1 MKISLNWL
9 KQYIDI
15 TETPDQLAHILT
27 MTGLEVEG
35 YEVLETIKGGLKGL
49 VIGEVVECAKHPN
62 ADKLSVT
69 KVDVGIGSPLPIVC
83 GAPNVAAGQKVVVA
97 TVGATLYANGSTEGF
112 TIKQAKI
119 RGEVSEGMICAE
131 DEIGIGSSHDGIM
144 VLDTIL
150 PNGAP
155 ANEYFK
161 IENDVV
167 FEIGLTP
174 NRGDAASHIGVARD
188 IRAVLKRDMRWPEI
202 NTFKADNHSSKVE
215 VTVQET
221 TGCPRYSGVS
231 ISNVTIAESP
241 DWLKNRLLSIGQTP
255 INNVVDVTNFIL
267 HELGQP
273 LHSFDADKIQG
284 HHVIVKTLTKGTS
297 FVTLDGKDRKLESS
311 DLMICDEKGGMC
323 IAGVFGGIDSG
334 ISENTKNIFLES
346 AYFAPDYV
354 RKTSQ
359 IHALKTDSAFRFER
373 GTDPWQ
379 TVYALKRAAL
389 LIREIAGGEISSE
402 IIDIYPNEIKP
413 AHIPMKFRDIHR
425 LIGKKLDVLEITNI
439 LNRLDID
446 SLHTDN
452 DGFVAIVPPYR
463 NDVTRPADIVEE
475 ILRVYG
481 YENVELKEHIGSE
494 FMADFPEVTMENNQL
509 KASGLLVDNGFF
521 EISTNSLTK
530 AAHTINAGGFDATHN
545 VEILNKL
552 SEDLGVLRQT
562 LVFTGLEVVA
572 HNLNRKQANLRLF
585 EFGKEYKKANGKYIE
600 RDVLALWMTGE
611 DHRESWV
618 SKSRPLEFHDLSGM
632 VVKLITKFANGN
644 LKTSAISDAV
654 FTYGLGFAINGD
666 EVAKAGLL
674 HKKLCHN
681 VDIDALVFYAEID
694 FNRLLL
700 HAKAGFNVEEISRF
714 PEVRRDLSLVLDK
727 KVSFEQVREVAEDGE
742 FSGLLVDI
750 NVFDYY
756 VGEKIEKDKKAY
768 ALSFILQDKTKTLT
782 DNVIDKIMQR
792 MMTKFETKLGAVIRQ

>member
-15 TETPDQLAHILT
+15 SETPDQLAHLLT

-49 VIGEVVECAKHPN
+49 VIGEVLECVKHPN

-69 KVDVGIGSPLPIVC
+69 KVDVGIGNSLPIVC

-97 TVGATLYANGSTEGF
+97 TVGATLYPNGSAEGF

-131 DEIGIGSSHDGIM
+131 DEIGIGSNHDGIM
-144 VLDTIL
+144 TLDTTL
-150 PNGAP
+150 PNGTP

-188 IRAVLKRDMRWPEI
+188 LRAVLKRDLRWPDI
-202 NTFKADNHSSKVE
+202 SNFKADNHSSKLE
-215 VTVQET
+215 VNVKDT
-221 TGCPRYSGVS
+221 TGCLRYSGVS

-273 LHSFDADKIQG
+273 LHSFDADKIHG
-284 HHVIVKTLTKGTS
+284 GKVIVKTLPKGTS
-297 FVTLDGKDRKLESS
+297 FMTLDGKERKLEST
-311 DLMICDEKGGMC
+311 DLMICDEMGGMC

-334 ISENTKNIFLES
+334 ISDITKNIFLES
-346 AYFAPDYV
+346 AYFSPDYV

-359 IHALKTDSAFRFER
+359 THALKTDSAFRFER

-389 LIREIAGGEISSE
+389 LIREVAGGEISSD
-402 IIDIYPNEIKP
+402 IIDIYPSEIMP
-413 AHIPMKFRDIHR
+413 VRIPMKFQNIHR
-425 LIGKKLDVLEITNI
+425 LIGKKLGELEIIDI
-439 LNRLDID
+439 LNRLDIECID
-446 SLHTDN
+446 RDV
-452 DGFVAIVPPYR
+452 DGLLAVVPPYR
-463 NDVTRPADIVEE
+463 YDVTRSADVVEE
-475 ILRVYG
+475 ILRIYG
-481 YENVELKEHIGSE
+481 YENIELKEQIGSD
-494 FMADFPEVTMENNQL
+494 FMADFEEVTVEGNQM
-509 KASGLLVDNGFF
+509 KASLLLVDNSFF
-521 EISTNSLTK
+521 EISTNSLAK
-530 AAHTINAGGFDATHN
+530 ATYTANTFGFNAGDN

-562 LVFTGLEVVA
+562 LLFTGLEVVA
-572 HNLNRKQANLRLF
+572 HNLNRKQINLRLF
-585 EFGKEYKKANGKYIE
+585 EFGKEYKKTRGKYTE
-600 RDVLALWMTGE
+600 KDFLALWMTGE

-618 SKSRPLEFHDLSGM
+618 SKSRPLEFHDLSAI
-632 VVKLITKFANGN
+632 VLKLLTKFSTGN
-644 LKTSAISDAV
+644 IKTNAISGPILN
-654 FTYGLGFAINGD
+654 YGLGFSIEGY

-674 HKKLCHN
+674 HKKICSTVN
-681 VDIDALVFYAEID
+681 IDEKVFYAEID
-694 FNRLLL
+694 FEGLLM
-700 HAKAGFNVEEISRF
+700 HTKAGFNVEEISKF

-742 FSGLLVDI
+742 FSDLLVDI

-792 MMTKFETKLGAVIRQ
+792 MMAKFESKLGAVIRQ